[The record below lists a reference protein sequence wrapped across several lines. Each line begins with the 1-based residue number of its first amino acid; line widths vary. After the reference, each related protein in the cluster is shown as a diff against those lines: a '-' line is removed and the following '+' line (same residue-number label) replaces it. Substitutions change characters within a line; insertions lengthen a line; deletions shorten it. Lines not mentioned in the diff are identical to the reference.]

1 MTMRTRIRSVIRS
14 AKYKAQETTGRAKQR
29 AGRATG
35 NNRLRRQGKAEEL
48 RSRFSQAAKKIQNAV
63 RR

>member
-1 MTMRTRIRSVIRS
+1 MTMRTRIRSVVRS
-14 AKYKAQETTGRAKQR
+14 ARYRAQEKTGRAKQR

-35 NNRLRRQGKAEEL
+35 NNRLRRQGNAEEL
-48 RSRFSQAAKKIQNAV
+48 RSRLSQAAKRIQDAV